1 MQTTQFKLVDAL
13 QRIKENNFTIPNFQR
28 KFKWTGSQVKL
39 LIDSMARNY
48 PIGSF
53 LLLTKSL
60 DLELASRN
68 IEAIIRDGIPPDDLL
83 GTVKVENN
91 EVYYVLDGQQRLT
104 SIARVLLNAHP
115 ERVYYFDLK
124 QMLESFPRNE
134 TNWIALRKSSKND
147 QRKEKGRLIRSDVCL
162 NVTTLEVFIAE
173 YLESEDFPELKN
185 DRQTLF
191 KKAAEIKTI
200 FERIRN
206 YQLPAIILERDANI
220 DSVCRVFETI
230 NTTGTKLDTFDLAVA
245 KYYPEVDLH
254 SLWQKTIKTHKVL
267 REFDVNGER
276 ALQCLVLYRSGNLIR
291 KYDEPT
297 RGAILSL
304 DKSYVDENWD
314 YIVQNLASVYEW
326 AKHQGA
332 RGDTLPNHGLLV
344 TLAGAKACIPNFS
357 EDNFTEW
364 YFLKNLSIGGR
375 QAGNY
380 LIANDFWELYQN
392 FQNNKKIEPIQIAF
406 NANILLKL
414 KSKIDNKFRTII
426 NLMLKSIRIDLWSG
440 RTILPESEIQMHHIF
455 PQYLKG
461 EKDFT
466 SHTSLL
472 SICNQIPIL
481 ATSNNAISN
490 RHPDDYIG
498 ELIEKHTKSGTLGG
512 LQSRFDDYLIPINVE
527 DQKSFDLL
535 SIANIDEFVTQRANL
550 IIERLQKIIGVNSIL
565 KTSEIEEEDEEE
577 DEY

>member
-332 RGDTLPNHGLLV
+332 RGDTLPNHSLLV

-357 EDNFTEW
+357 EDNFITIKGEESVLIPPNSFALASSLE
-364 YFLKNLSIGGR
+364 YFKMPRNVTGLVTAKSTYARCGLGTPPTVLEAGWHGNLVLEFSNHTSNSIKL
-375 QAGNY
+375 Y
-380 LIANDFWELYQN
+380 ANSGAAQILFFSGDQPEVSYSDRKGKYQG
-392 FQNNKKIEPIQIAF
+392 QVGITLA
-406 NANILLKL
+406 
-414 KSKIDNKFRTII
+414 KSK
-426 NLMLKSIRIDLWSG
+426 
-440 RTILPESEIQMHHIF
+440 
-455 PQYLKG
+455 
-461 EKDFT
+461 
-466 SHTSLL
+466 
-472 SICNQIPIL
+472 
-481 ATSNNAISN
+481 
-490 RHPDDYIG
+490 
-498 ELIEKHTKSGTLGG
+498 
-512 LQSRFDDYLIPINVE
+512 
-527 DQKSFDLL
+527 
-535 SIANIDEFVTQRANL
+535 
-550 IIERLQKIIGVNSIL
+550 
-565 KTSEIEEEDEEE
+565 
-577 DEY
+577 